1 MYIAVNILLI
11 SLRFVNTYKKNMR
24 DSPGYN
30 IKSSLKFLRKC
41 AIFILCAYFGGQN
54 MAVTMEFFDGISFDI
69 AKQKYYN
76 ANKVDAKMQ
85 EIRAAFAGLIEE
97 NNELRQQIDDIG
109 LSKARVAE
117 LIMSAQERA
126 DDIIKDAKAKSEE
139 ILKQARLDADGIIIS
154 REAEAGVGAMGLTQ
168 GQLAAIDKL
177 NKQLDDFN
185 VAQATQIFRI
195 KQALMK
201 IALDK

>member
-1 MYIAVNILLI
+1 
-11 SLRFVNTYKKNMR
+11 
-24 DSPGYN
+24 
-30 IKSSLKFLRKC
+30 
-41 AIFILCAYFGGQN
+41 
-54 MAVTMEFFDGISFDI
+54 MAVTMEFIDGISFDI

-85 EIRAAFAGLIEE
+85 EIRAAFAELIEE
-97 NNELRQQIDDIG
+97 NNELRRQIDDIG
-109 LSKARVAE
+109 LSKTRVAE
-117 LIMSAQERA
+117 IIMSAQERA
-126 DDIIKDAKAKSEE
+126 DDIIKDANAKSEE
-139 ILKQARLDADGIIIS
+139 ILKQARLDADGVIIS
-154 REAEAGVGAMGLTQ
+154 RQAEAGVGAMGLTQ
-168 GQLAAIDKL
+168 SQLAAIDKL

>member
-1 MYIAVNILLI
+1 
-11 SLRFVNTYKKNMR
+11 
-24 DSPGYN
+24 
-30 IKSSLKFLRKC
+30 
-41 AIFILCAYFGGQN
+41 

-76 ANKVDAKMQ
+76 ANKVDAKME
-85 EIRAAFAGLIEE
+85 EIKTAFAELIEE
-97 NNELRQQIDDIG
+97 NNELRRQMDDIAV
-109 LSKARVAE
+109 SKARVAE
-117 LIMSAQERA
+117 LIVSAQEKA
-126 DDIIKDAKAKSEE
+126 DDMIKDANAKAEEIIKKAK
-139 ILKQARLDADGIIIS
+139 LDADGIIIS
-154 REAEAGVGAMGLTQ
+154 REAETGAGTMGLTQ
-168 GQLAAIDKL
+168 NQLAAIDKL

>member
-1 MYIAVNILLI
+1 
-11 SLRFVNTYKKNMR
+11 
-24 DSPGYN
+24 
-30 IKSSLKFLRKC
+30 
-41 AIFILCAYFGGQN
+41 

-76 ANKVDAKMQ
+76 ANKVDAKME
-85 EIRAAFAGLIEE
+85 EIKTAFAELIEE
-97 NNELRQQIDDIG
+97 NNELRRQMDDIAV
-109 LSKARVAE
+109 SKAKVAE

-126 DDIIKDAKAKSEE
+126 DDMIKDADAKAEEIIKKAK
-139 ILKQARLDADGIIIS
+139 LDADGIVIS
-154 REAEAGVGAMGLTQ
+154 REAEAGAGTMGLTQ
-168 GQLAAIDKL
+168 NQLAAIDKL